1 MPTPHKA
8 NVAAMDLV
16 IIGLGFLLAYVI
28 GLTGVGGGALVAP
41 ALFII
46 LDLPYGDAIG
56 TSLVYAL
63 VAKILSA
70 AQHIRQATVHW
81 RVALLFGLWGVPGA
95 VAGSYL
101 LQGVG
106 RELGWLFPLL
116 MGGLLLLVA
125 GLLAG
130 EARGLPHFHRREAL
144 RPEKISALAWLGIG
158 AYNLTVGAL
167 MGVTSIGSGSLI
179 ILSIVYLFDLPAR
192 TVVGTNI
199 VLALMM
205 VLPAAATHFGL
216 GGVNLR
222 VLGFL
227 LLGSLAGA
235 LLGSRTTVWIP
246 DRVLQFAMVLFIA
259 VSAIATFIKVGW
271 AS

>member
-1 MPTPHKA
+1 
-8 NVAAMDLV
+8 MDL
-16 IIGLGFLLAYVI
+16 ITAGLGFVLAYVI

-41 ALFII
+41 ALFVIV
-46 LDLPYGDAIG
+46 DLPYADAVG

-63 VAKILSA
+63 LTKILSA
-70 AQHIRQATVHW
+70 AQHIRQGTVQW
-81 RVALLFGLWGVPGA
+81 RLALLFGLWGIPGA

-101 LQGVG
+101 LHGVG
-106 RELGWLFPLL
+106 SELERVFPLL

-130 EARGLPHFHRREAL
+130 EASGLPRFRRARAL
-144 RPEKISALAWLGIG
+144 SPEKLSALGWLGIG
-158 AYNLTVGAL
+158 AYALAVGAL
-167 MGVTSIGSGSLI
+167 MGVTSVGSGSLI
-179 ILSIVYLFDLPAR
+179 ILCMVYLFDLSAR

-205 VLPAAATHFGL
+205 VLPAAATHLGL

-227 LLGSLAGA
+227 LIGSLAGA
-235 LLGSRTTVWIP
+235 VLGSRTTIWIP
-246 DRVLQFAMVLFIA
+246 DRVLRFAIVLFIA
-259 VSAIATFIKVGW
+259 VSAIATFGKVGW